1 MRTGILVLALAA
13 LAGGTARA
21 QKVLQKGNTRAGFWI
36 GFGVGAGS
44 AGTDCSSCSTER
56 FAGLSGYLRLGGT
69 VSQHILIGGETNGW
83 VHSQRGADENMGFLS
98 AVLVWYPSRTGA
110 FFLKFGLGAL
120 KYTGT
125 SLGLKI
131 EATAPSASVGLGY
144 DIHVGRNFSVTP
156 FLNSLATSAASFT
169 VNGVAASSS
178 EDIKL
183 SLVQFGVG
191 VTWH

>member
-110 FFLKFGLGAL
+110 FFLKSGSVRSSTREPLWASRSRLRRRAPPSVWDTTSTSG
-120 KYTGT
+120 GT
-125 SLGLKI
+125 S
-131 EATAPSASVGLGY
+131 PSPHS
-144 DIHVGRNFSVTP
+144 
-156 FLNSLATSAASFT
+156 
-169 VNGVAASSS
+169 
-178 EDIKL
+178 
-183 SLVQFGVG
+183 
-191 VTWH
+191 